1 MEVRAD
7 IKHIILGL
15 KISLWTGKGCTELA
29 PQRRQRFVESVP
41 LLVPSGCSISL
52 SQGTRPPFSP
62 FSPLSSASTF
72 LVNHLKLLKRKK
84 RKRKK
89 ENFRD
94 K

>member
-15 KISLWTGKGCTELA
+15 KISLWTGKGCIELA
-29 PQRRQRFVESVP
+29 PRWRQRFVESVP

-62 FSPLSSASTF
+62 FSSASTF